1 MIRGG
6 VASIYFD
13 LFSVMLWSNIS
24 VPTKIGGQQ
33 HGLRGIPYGYTR
45 LSLMRNNYLEY
56 LATSNAPGIA
66 ILAIEFG
73 PFGNH
78 IHILV
83 INCR

>member
-1 MIRGG
+1 
-6 VASIYFD
+6 
-13 LFSVMLWSNIS
+13 
-24 VPTKIGGQQ
+24 
-33 HGLRGIPYGYTR
+33 
-45 LSLMRNNYLEY
+45 MRNNYLEY
-56 LATSNAPGIA
+56 LANAKAPGIA

>member
-6 VASIYFD
+6 VASIYSD

-24 VPTKIGGQQ
+24 VPTKIGRQ

>member
-1 MIRGG
+1 MI
-6 VASIYFD
+6 
-13 LFSVMLWSNIS
+13 
-24 VPTKIGGQQ
+24 KHIGTDRNRKATQRSQ
-33 HGLRGIPYGYTR
+33 RGILYSYTR
-45 LSLMRNNYLEY
+45 LRLMRNNYLEY
-56 LATSNAPGIA
+56 LANVKAPGIA

>member
-1 MIRGG
+1 MIRHIGTDRKRKAT
-6 VASIYFD
+6 VY
-13 LFSVMLWSNIS
+13 
-24 VPTKIGGQQ
+24 TKN
-33 HGLRGIPYGYTR
+33 RGILYSYTR
-45 LSLMRNNYLEY
+45 LRLMRNNYLEY
-56 LATSNAPGIA
+56 LANAKVPGIA

>member
-1 MIRGG
+1 MIKHIGTDRNRKET
-6 VASIYFD
+6 V
-13 LFSVMLWSNIS
+13 N
-24 VPTKIGGQQ
+24 TKNHIRVF
-33 HGLRGIPYGYTR
+33 LYSYTR
-45 LSLMRNNYLEY
+45 LRLMRNNYLEY
-56 LATSNAPGIA
+56 LANVKAPGIA

>member
-13 LFSVMLWSNIS
+13 LFSVMLWSNIW
-24 VPTKIGGQQ
+24 VPTEIGRQ

>member
-1 MIRGG
+1 MIRH
-6 VASIYFD
+6 
-13 LFSVMLWSNIS
+13 
-24 VPTKIGGQQ
+24 IGTDRKRKATVYI
-33 HGLRGIPYGYTR
+33 LYSYTR
-45 LSLMRNNYLEY
+45 LRLMRNNYLEY
-56 LATSNAPGIA
+56 LANAKAPGIA

>member
-1 MIRGG
+1 MIRHIGTDRKRKAT
-6 VASIYFD
+6 VY
-13 LFSVMLWSNIS
+13 
-24 VPTKIGGQQ
+24 TKNDIIM
-33 HGLRGIPYGYTR
+33 RGILYSYTR
-45 LSLMRNNYLEY
+45 LRLMRNNYLEY
-56 LATSNAPGIA
+56 LANAKVPGIA

>member
-1 MIRGG
+1 MIRHIGTDRKRKAT
-6 VASIYFD
+6 VY
-13 LFSVMLWSNIS
+13 
-24 VPTKIGGQQ
+24 TKNDIII
-33 HGLRGIPYGYTR
+33 RGILYSYTR
-45 LSLMRNNYLEY
+45 LRLMRNNYLEY
-56 LATSNAPGIA
+56 LANAKVRGIA

>member
-1 MIRGG
+1 MI
-6 VASIYFD
+6 
-13 LFSVMLWSNIS
+13 
-24 VPTKIGGQQ
+24 KHIGTDRNRKATVQRSQ
-33 HGLRGIPYGYTR
+33 RGILYSYTR
-45 LSLMRNNYLEY
+45 LRLMRNNYLEY
-56 LATSNAPGIA
+56 LANVKAPGIA